1 MSFYTPSKLPDVAT
15 ETITSLGQSIDLV
28 GMTNI
33 QLPIMIEV
41 QNEVKTDKKPEKINQ
56 EVNLLNKD
64 DKTKETEA
72 STEKNKTLDSDTA
85 SK

>member
-41 QNEVKTDKKPEKINQ
+41 QNEVKTVLSRCNVF
-56 EVNLLNKD
+56 VNVTCFCCLKR
-64 DKTKETEA
+64 EYP
-72 STEKNKTLDSDTA
+72 TA
-85 SK
+85 HRDCFTQVMP